1 MVKHAYDFAKGAHE
15 GKFRRSG
22 EPYISHP
29 VEVAIILAEMQLDQ
43 ETLAAALLH
52 DVVEDTETTMEELR
66 ELFGDRIV
74 RLVDGVTKLG
84 RIRWAAETDQAVRE
98 KERQAESLRKMFLAM
113 VDDVRVVLIK
123 LADRLHNMRTLEH
136 MPRAKQLRSAKETME
151 IYAPLANRLG
161 IWHIKSELEDL
172 ALRYVDPQTY
182 FAIERALERRGTDR
196 DHYLDS
202 VIAEL
207 NRTLDDAGIRAE
219 ISG

>member
-1 MVKHAYDFAKGAHE
+1 MSAPRFDDQPETAVAVGPAEPAPPQGAGWEDLLAVIRRRMPGMDISVVKQAHDFARDAHE

-52 DVVEDTETTMEELR
+52 DVVEDTDTTMEELR
-66 ELFGDRIV
+66 TLFGDRIV

-123 LADRLHNMRTLEH
+123 LADRLHNMRTL
-136 MPRAKQLRSAKETME
+136 
-151 IYAPLANRLG
+151 
-161 IWHIKSELEDL
+161 
-172 ALRYVDPQTY
+172 
-182 FAIERALERRGTDR
+182 
-196 DHYLDS
+196 
-202 VIAEL
+202 
-207 NRTLDDAGIRAE
+207 
-219 ISG
+219 